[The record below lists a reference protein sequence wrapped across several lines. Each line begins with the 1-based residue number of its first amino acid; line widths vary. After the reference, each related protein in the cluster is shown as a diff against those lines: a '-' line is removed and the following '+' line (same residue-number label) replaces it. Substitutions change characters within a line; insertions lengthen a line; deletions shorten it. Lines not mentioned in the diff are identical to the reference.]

1 MQISLQG
8 VRKYFGSVAALEAMS
23 LEIAPGEIVAVLGAN
38 GAGKSTL
45 LRLLGGI
52 LVPTAGSIEM
62 DSRPFGREAMELRKR
77 LGFLPEFAPVYP
89 DWTPLAHISMLLRLY
104 EREEDQ
110 TLPVRIVELLREFDL
125 LAVAESSMRTLSRGQ
140 MYKAA
145 LVALLAVDPELWILD
160 EPFATGMDSRGL
172 NAFRRHC
179 QEAVKRGRTI
189 LYSTQLVEVV
199 ESLATRVCVV
209 NKGRLVAWESLRDLK
224 NRQADVPGLLTRW
237 LEKDESTT
245 SEGADHQAAQS

>member
-1 MQISLQG
+1 MQISLKC
-8 VRKYFGSVAALEAMS
+8 VNKRFGSVDALAPLS
-23 LEIAPGEIVAVLGAN
+23 LEVASGEIVAVLGAN

-52 LVPTAGSIEM
+52 LVPTAGVIEM
-62 DSRPFGREAMELRKR
+62 DGRLFGRDAMDLRRR
-77 LGFLPEFAPVYP
+77 LAFLPEFAPVYP

-104 EREEDQ
+104 EKEEDK
-110 TLPVRIVELLREFDL
+110 TLPQTIVALLREFDL

-179 QEAVKRGRTI
+179 QKAVQRGRTI

-209 NKGRLVAWESLRDLK
+209 NKGRLVAWESLHDLK
-224 NRQADVPGLLTRW
+224 DQKTDVPALLSRW
-237 LEKDESTT
+237 LDEDESTT
-245 SEGADHQAAQS
+245 AEGAENQAARS

>member
-1 MQISLQG
+1 MQISLKG
-8 VRKYFGSVAALEAMS
+8 VSKHFGSVAALEPVS
-23 LEIAPGEIVAVLGAN
+23 VDVAPGEIVAVLGAN

-52 LVPTAGSIEM
+52 LVPTAGVIEM
-62 DSRPFGREAMELRKR
+62 DGRPFGRDAMDLRRK
-77 LGFLPEFAPVYP
+77 LAFMPEFAPVYP

-104 EREEDQ
+104 EKEEDK
-110 TLPVRIVELLREFDL
+110 TLPQRIVALLREFDL
-125 LAVAESSMRTLSRGQ
+125 LAVAESNMRTLSRGQ

-172 NAFRRHC
+172 TAFRRHC
-179 QEAVKRGRTI
+179 QEAAKRGRTI
-189 LYSTQLVEVV
+189 FYSTQLVEVV

-209 NKGRLVAWESLRDLK
+209 NKGRLAAWESLSDL
-224 NRQADVPGLLTRW
+224 RSRGEDIPALLTRW
-237 LEKDESTT
+237 LDKDEAA
-245 SEGADHQAAQS
+245 ADQNNDPAVPS